1 MARPAAVTPDQIRTT
16 VLAMLAEAG
25 DAVATARASPP
36 SPFSAEAPVTRERFR
51 RAVSVR
57 RLRARLGGGDPAVLS
72 RALNA
77 IEAELVQAGLAE
89 IALPGLP
96 EAIAEQ
102 MRALWAAAVS
112 VQLHDVVRLQQ
123 HARQAAA
130 EADTARH
137 DADVRSEMLRLEL
150 GELRER
156 LTARDAELT
165 ELRASS
171 RHATERAQTLTLDA
185 AALQARLDTARDTL
199 EALRHT
205 HTTELADMRTRYDGL
220 SKRLLQETEHQRHA
234 LAAERERLTTQLVD
248 AQSRITA
255 LEGLRERLLDEL
267 ASGRDAH
274 RQAATEAA
282 ALATVVADQRH
293 ALQALQALQAQAA
306 AHATQS
312 AAPKKRP
319 ARHQPARDASL
330 GRAAALAAA
339 PRPRSRSSRSRK
351 GPSS

>member
-1 MARPAAVTPDQIRTT
+1 MARPAAVTPDQIRST

-25 DAVATARASPP
+25 DAASTAPATPATSVTPAI
-36 SPFSAEAPVTRERFR
+36 PVTRERFR

-57 RLRARLGGGDPAVLS
+57 RLRARLGAGDPAMLS

-89 IALPGLP
+89 VALPGLP
-96 EAIAEQ
+96 DAIAAQ

-112 VQLHDVVRLQQ
+112 VQLDDVVRLQQ

-171 RHATERAQTLTLDA
+171 RHAAERAQTLTVDA
-185 AALQARLDTARDTL
+185 AALQAQLDTARDTL
-199 EALRHT
+199 EGLRHT
-205 HTTELADMRTRYDGL
+205 HTTELADVRTRYDGL
-220 SKRLLQETEHQRHA
+220 SRRLLQETEHQRHA
-234 LAAERERLTTQLVD
+234 LAAERERLTMQFAD
-248 AQSRITA
+248 AQTRISA
-255 LEGLRERLLDEL
+255 LEALRERLLEDV
-267 ASGRDAH
+267 ATARDAH
-274 RQAATEAA
+274 RQAETEAT
-282 ALATVVADQRH
+282 ALATMVAEQRH
-293 ALQALQALQAQAA
+293 ALQALQALQSPPAP
-306 AHATQS
+306 HATPS
-312 AAPKKRP
+312 AAPKRP
-319 ARHQPARDASL
+319 ARHQAARNAN
-330 GRAAALAAA
+330 GRHAAALAAA
-339 PRPRSRSSRSRK
+339 PRPGSRLSRSRK